1 MGPLSPRRADLL
13 VLRMLSILVMIGT
26 CLAADAVAATTTVPA
41 GADLQLA
48 LNAARPGDVLVL
60 QAGARY
66 IGPFKL
72 PPNPVGAVGREALLE
87 KALGRAA
94 VKAQTTRERLA
105 LVQPPLDEL
114 LP

>member
-26 CLAADAVAATTTVPA
+26 CVAADAVAATTTVAA

-60 QAGARY
+60 TAGARD

-72 PPNPVGAVGREALLE
+72 PPTPAGPAIPIRSSGILPERRIGPGDIALLPT
-87 KALGRAA
+87 LAA
-94 VKAQTTRERLA
+94 A
-105 LVQPPLDEL
+105 
-114 LP
+114 